1 MQPINRPNQQN
12 ITINIGRKN
21 QIKIQLPNNSTGSNN
36 IYINTANRRRLC
48 KKNKSSN
55 KQKKEDKVNK
65 EK

>member
-21 QIKIQLPNNSTGSNN
+21 QIKIQLSNNSTSSNN

-55 KQKKEDKVNK
+55 E
-65 EK
+65 